1 MHLGARTN
9 AVQTPLSQQLFQGLR
24 KLLAPTTLSRGPRP
38 CPEPRIN
45 DAIVD
50 AARSALRLH
59 DVLWLATS
67 KVGAKQ
73 APVMLGKGLANAGN
87 FSARLMSSA
96 SVRSPARAS
105 FLCAVVYR
113 LLSLVAL
120 WALVFVVAE
129 GRYLP
134 TRSGD
139 ELRGERLRELIRTL
153 FERAELEKAA
163 GLYPYA
169 GDGRSGILSA
179 QD

>member
-1 MHLGARTN
+1 M
-9 AVQTPLSQQLFQGLR
+9 
-24 KLLAPTTLSRGPRP
+24 
-38 CPEPRIN
+38 
-45 DAIVD
+45 
-50 AARSALRLH
+50 
-59 DVLWLATS
+59 
-67 KVGAKQ
+67 
-73 APVMLGKGLANAGN
+73 
-87 FSARLMSSA
+87 
-96 SVRSPARAS
+96 ARAS

-169 GDGRSGILSA
+169 GDGRSGILSG